1 MKLSFFL
8 KKVKFQKYKNWIKDK
23 NNNKN
28 TKKHDKDKLEWIE
41 EKIK

>member
-8 KKVKFQKYKNWIKDK
+8 KRVKFQKHKNWTKDK
-23 NNNKN
+23 NNNKK

-41 EKIK
+41 EKFK